1 MSLKADFQK
10 CFQEISDDREADLF
24 VFNTDINI
32 TTSNNLI
39 EQVNK
44 LESRRKNFIL
54 FLTTPGGYIDPAIS
68 LQGFSRITIRNLLFS
83 FLAGAKVREP

>member
-39 EQVNK
+39 EQVGVNHRFGH
-44 LESRRKNFIL
+44 SGR
-54 FLTTPGGYIDPAIS
+54 TAC
-68 LQGFSRITIRNLLFS
+68 LLS
-83 FLAGAKVREP
+83 KM

>member
-39 EQVNK
+39 EQVGVNHRFGH
-44 LESRRKNFIL
+44 LWPS
-54 FLTTPGGYIDPAIS
+54 PG
-68 LQGFSRITIRNLLFS
+68 
-83 FLAGAKVREP
+83 